1 MAVFQL
7 VLIQEIHEH
16 LHHIN
21 IKMKHQAW
29 LELFIVK
36 TFTDFQITKVCL
48 IVMIVKYHLSFII
61 FF

>member
-1 MAVFQL
+1 MYQPSEIEGRGFAAVFQL

-21 IKMKHQAW
+21 IKMMNQAW

-36 TFTDFQITKVCL
+36 IFVDLSQKV
-48 IVMIVKYHLSFII
+48 V
-61 FF
+61 